1 MCSTE
6 EGMSLPEKLSRIL
19 SGPREKTSEFAEK
32 QIISWTRFIFSLQ
45 WGINVKIRKGAS
57 LWPKRGMTRSWK
69 ISHGWIQLHFLIKK
83 IKMNTYCIPWSVHRS
98 SRDSLWPCCTLCS
111 SLCTPRCDTWT
122 SLDHYTESL
131 QGGGRSRRK
140 KNNLIQHL
148 DVWVRIKTWKQGVQA
163 SCGCVMM

>member
-1 MCSTE
+1 MWCATLMGKLQDLDALTTKSHCCPDPTDMFMLFWACS
-6 EGMSLPEKLSRIL
+6 SLMWEKY
-19 SGPREKTSEFAEK
+19 
-32 QIISWTRFIFSLQ
+32 
-45 WGINVKIRKGAS
+45 WGRKGAS
-57 LWPKRGMTRSWK
+57 LWPNRDMIQTLKNQSW
-69 ISHGWIQLHFLIKK
+69 INSVTFFNLK

-131 QGGGRSRRK
+131 QGGLRSRRKK

-148 DVWVRIKTWKQGVQA
+148 DVRVRIKTWKQLVQA
-163 SCGCVMM
+163 SCGCAM

>member
-6 EGMSLPEKLSRIL
+6 EGMSLPEINSPGYFQARGKRHLNSL
-19 SGPREKTSEFAEK
+19 KSKSPEHVSSFHCSEASMSKSEKEQVCDLRGAWPGVEKSVMDEFSY
-32 QIISWTRFIFSLQ
+32 I
-45 WGINVKIRKGAS
+45 
-57 LWPKRGMTRSWK
+57 
-69 ISHGWIQLHFLIKK
+69 FLIKK